1 MTNGGRRIAT
11 ATGAMLS
18 DPTCLGNAPWCA
30 EESLFDPEFWRA
42 RGELIAVTG
51 GRGSAWF
58 IASSA
63 RHWVLRHFRRGGLMA
78 RVSQDRYVWT
88 GEARVRAFAEWRLLD
103 ALTRRGLPVPKPVAA
118 RYQRTGRSYR
128 CDLITQRIEDAKP
141 LSAALALETLPEA
154 RWRAVGAAIA
164 RLHRAGVDHADLNA
178 HNILIGVNGAV
189 TLIDFDRG
197 RLRSPGAWRSRN
209 LRRLRRSL
217 AKVSRELPP
226 DRYRTQD
233 WDWLMAG
240 YGAAPGREDGSRLWY
255 SLLMYCVAPV
265 AFALVLWRGL
275 RDRSYWQGLSERF
288 GWGGVNA
295 APAIWLHAVS
305 LGEMSAAAPLV
316 RALRSR
322 HPDVPLVLTSAT
334 PTGRARARSLFRD
347 TVDVRF
353 LPYDTPGAVARFLE
367 RIRPR
372 IAIIMETELWPNLFI
387 ECERRGVPVAL
398 VSARLSAKSVS
409 RYRRL
414 GGLFRGIVSASSLI
428 AAQTPLDA
436 ERFIAIGARSART
449 HVIGNI
455 KFDMQLND
463 GVIDQGRE
471 LRSAFGGGRPTWI
484 AGSTHAGEEEQVL
497 AAHAELPGDALLLLV
512 PRHPDRFASVADL
525 LSSRGWRFVR
535 RSSGIMP
542 DPAAQVLLVDTVGE
556 LAALYAA
563 ADAAFVGGSLVP
575 IGGHNLL
582 EPAALGLPVLTGP
595 SHANSKDIA
604 RLMLEQGAA
613 LQVSGAQ
620 ELAAALRRLLADPEE
635 RRRMGAIGRHIVES
649 NRGSVARLLE
659 LIEPLLPGP

>member
-1 MTNGGRRIAT
+1 
-11 ATGAMLS
+11 MLS
-18 DPTCLGNAPWCA
+18 DPTCLGNEPPNAQ
-30 EESLFDPEFWRA
+30 ESLFDPEFWRA

-58 IASSA
+58 IASGS
-63 RHWVLRHFRRGGLMA
+63 RQWVLRHYRRGGWIA
-78 RVSQDRYVWT
+78 RVSLDRYVWM
-88 GEARVRAFAEWRLLD
+88 GEARVRAFAEWLLLD
-103 ALTRRGLPVPKPVAA
+103 ALTRRGLPVPTPVAA
-118 RYQRTGRSYR
+118 RYQRTGWVYR

-141 LSAALALETLPEA
+141 LSAALALEALPEA

-189 TLIDFDRG
+189 TVIDFDRG
-197 RLRSPGAWRSRN
+197 RLRPPGAWSSRN
-209 LRRLRRSL
+209 LQRLQRSL

-226 DRYRTQD
+226 DRYRAQN
-233 WDWLMAG
+233 WDWFMEG
-240 YGAAPGREDGSRLWY
+240 YRPASGGNTGGHRWY
-255 SLLMYCVAPV
+255 SVLMYVVAPL
-265 AFALVLWRGL
+265 AFVLVLWRGL
-275 RDRSYWQGLSERF
+275 RDRSYWLALSERF
-288 GWGGVNA
+288 GWGGRLSST
-295 APAIWLHAVS
+295 PAIWLHAVS

-322 HPDVPLVLTSAT
+322 YPEVPLVLSTAT
-334 PTGRARARSLFRD
+334 PTGRARAEALFRD

-353 LPYDTPGAVARFLE
+353 LPYDTPGAVARFLD
-367 RIRPR
+367 RVRPR
-372 IAIIMETELWPNLFI
+372 IAIIMETELWPNLFT
-387 ECERRGVPVAL
+387 ECERRGIPLAL
-398 VSARLSAKSVS
+398 ASARLSAKSVA

-414 GGLFRGIVSASSLI
+414 GGLFRRIVSASSLI
-428 AAQTPLDA
+428 AAQTAEDA
-436 ERFIAIGARSART
+436 ERFIAVGAPSART

-455 KFDMQLND
+455 KFDLQLSE
-463 GVIDQGRE
+463 GTVDQGRE
-471 LRSAFGGGRPTWI
+471 LRAVFGSGRPTWI

-525 LSSRGWRFVR
+525 LSRRGVRFVR
-535 RSSGIMP
+535 RSSGITP
-542 DPAAQVLLVDTVGE
+542 DPTTQVLLVDTVGE

-582 EPAALGLPVLTGP
+582 EPAALGIPVLTGP

-604 RLMLEQGAA
+604 RLMLAQGAA
-613 LQVSGAQ
+613 LQVSGAE

-635 RRRMGAIGRHIVES
+635 RRRIGAIGRHIVES

-659 LIEPLLPGP
+659 FIAPLLSGSVPPGR